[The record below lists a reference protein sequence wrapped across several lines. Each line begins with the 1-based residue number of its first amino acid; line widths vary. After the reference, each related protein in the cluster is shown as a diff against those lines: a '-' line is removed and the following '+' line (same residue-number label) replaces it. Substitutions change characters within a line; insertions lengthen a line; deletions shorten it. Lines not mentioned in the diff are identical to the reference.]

1 MKIWHNNR
9 CSKSRCAVEFLNDK
23 NIDFETVYYLDNP
36 PTKDELKE
44 VLKMLGIKAETLVRK
59 NEPIFKEKFKGQHL
73 TEAAWIKAMVDHPK
87 LIERPII
94 INNGKA
100 VVGRPAENILDII

>member
-23 NIDFETVYYLDNP
+23 NIEFETVYYLDNP

-59 NEPIFKEKFKGQHL
+59 NEPIFKEKFKGQQL
-73 TEAAWIKAMVDHPK
+73 SEAALIKAMVDHPK

>member
-23 NIDFETVYYLDNP
+23 NIEFETVYYLDSP

-44 VLKMLGIKAETLVRK
+44 VLGMLGIKAETLVRK
-59 NEPIFKEKFKGQHL
+59 NEPIFKEKFKGKQL
-73 TEAAWIKAMVDHPK
+73 TEAA
-87 LIERPII
+87 
-94 INNGKA
+94 
-100 VVGRPAENILDII
+100 